1 MRAPAVLVR
10 RSHTRHANLGYAFRF
25 ARPVRNDHQVLVPA
39 RLRHETTW
47 LARVS
52 TTELYRVVSALA
64 FRIEYTQAPDE
75 LLTSVAE
82 LIGVELR
89 LPYVLI
95 EIEHSA
101 WIESSAEFGAP
112 IGELFALPLT
122 YQGYPAGRLVVS
134 GRRAGRGVGQRDRR
148 VLLDVAKHAGAA
160 LHTARLLGDLRQSL
174 DRVLY
179 AREEE
184 RRRLRHELHDSV
196 GPILAGISL
205 GLHAARRVM
214 HSDSEQADQLVTH
227 LEQELQ
233 TAIGEVRRLFE
244 TLRPPVLDQVG
255 LVPAIQEHI
264 DMLATRMRTDEDS
277 PKQVC
282 FDLDVS
288 GVLVGLPAIVEV
300 AAYRIVCE
308 ALTNV
313 ARHSGARTCTVTLK
327 RDKGLRVEVVDD
339 GVGIG
344 GRPGRGLGLGSMRE
358 RAAELGGTFVI
369 DAPARGGTRIV
380 ARLPIQPETAVQLL
394 TDTKA

>member
-1 MRAPAVLVR
+1 M
-10 RSHTRHANLGYAFRF
+10 
-25 ARPVRNDHQVLVPA
+25 LVPA
-39 RLRHETTW
+39 RLRNETTW
-47 LARVS
+47 LTRFS

-82 LIGVELR
+82 LIGIELR

-101 WIESSAEFGAP
+101 WIESSAQYGAP

-134 GRRAGRGVGQRDRR
+134 GRRAGRGVGKRDRR
-148 VLLDVAKHAGAA
+148 VLLDVAKHAGTA

-214 HSDSEQADQLVTH
+214 HSDAEQADQLITH

-244 TLRPPVLDQVG
+244 TLRPPALDQLG
-255 LVPAIQEHI
+255 LAAAIREHI
-264 DMLATRMRTDEDS
+264 DMLATRMRTEEDS
-277 PKQVC
+277 PQHVS
-282 FDLDVS
+282 FELMVS
-288 GVLVGLPAIVEV
+288 GDLVSLPAIVEV

-327 RDKGLRVEVVDD
+327 REKGLRVEVVDD
-339 GVGIG
+339 GVGIGTG

-380 ARLPIQPETAVQLL
+380 ARLPIQPETAIPLL